1 MKPQDNSKIYI
12 PLIIAVSLVA
22 GMWIGR
28 IFTNSQSGGSMFS
41 DKLSQIMRLIE
52 DKYVDE
58 VNSDSIIEKSL
69 PDIIAQL
76 DPHSSYISAKDLKA
90 SDEEINGAFSGVG
103 VQFAIMNDTISI
115 IEVIS
120 GGPSEKVGVL
130 AGDRIV
136 SVNGE
141 NVAGISITNE
151 KVMSLLK
158 GEKGTKV
165 TLGIKRSSSA
175 TPLTFEVTR
184 GEIPVNSIDA
194 AYIISPQIGFIKVTK
209 FSRKTYEEFLSAL
222 NDLKQKGATKY
233 IIDLRGNGGGL
244 MGSAI
249 MMANEFLPAGSTIV
263 STRHRGIENGNHR
276 SDGTGSFQ
284 DTEVTV
290 LIDEFSASASEIF
303 AGAIQDN
310 DRGLII
316 GRRSFG
322 KGLVQEQISL
332 PDTSAIRL
340 TVSRYHTPSG
350 RCIQKDYKMGDKNYN
365 YEVYDRFTHGES
377 FNVDSIKFN
386 KDLMFTTIGGRK
398 VYGGGGIMPDV
409 FVPNDTAQ
417 ITKYYVAV
425 ANAGLFQKFAFEYS
439 DKNRAKLKSCK
450 TTAQV
455 LKTLP
460 NDDELLSLF
469 VEYGKRKKI
478 PAQWYYI
485 NESRDLILTIIKSLI
500 ARDAIG
506 MSAYYEVFNGYDVTV
521 KNAISHIQK
530 GDSKTPIKISITK

>member
-1 MKPQDNSKIYI
+1 MQTQNRSKIYI

-28 IFTNSQSGGSMFS
+28 IFTNTQSGNIFFS
-41 DKLSQIMRLIE
+41 DKLSQIMNLIE
-52 DKYVDE
+52 SKYVDE
-58 VNSDSIIEKSL
+58 VDTDSIIEKSL

-76 DPHSSYISAKDLKA
+76 DPHSSYIPSKDLKA
-90 SDEEINGAFSGVG
+90 TDEEINGAFSGVG
-103 VQFAIMNDTISI
+103 VTFSIMNDTITI

-120 GGPSEKVGVL
+120 GGPCEKVGVI

-136 SVNGE
+136 TVDGK
-141 NVAGISITNE
+141 NVAGISISNE

-165 TLGIKRSSSA
+165 TLGIKRNSA
-175 TPLTFEVTR
+175 STPLSFEVTR

-194 AYIISPQIGFIKVTK
+194 AYLIAPQIGYVKINK

-244 MGSAI
+244 MSSAI
-249 MMANEFLPAGSTIV
+249 LIANEFLPEGRTIV
-263 STRHRGIENGNHR
+263 STRHRGKEYENHK
-276 SDGTGSFQ
+276 SDGNGSFQ
-284 DTEVTV
+284 NAEVTI
-290 LIDEFSASASEIF
+290 LIDEFSASASEIL

-398 VYGGGGIMPDV
+398 VYGGGGIMPDI

-417 ITKYYVAV
+417 ITKYYIAV
-425 ANAGLFQKFAFEYS
+425 ANAGVFQKYAFEYC
-439 DKNRAKLKSCK
+439 DKNRTNLKSCK

-460 NDDELLSLF
+460 SDDVLLSSF
-469 VEYGKRKKI
+469 VEYGKTKKI

-485 NESRDLILTIIKSLI
+485 NESRELILTILKSLI
-500 ARDAIG
+500 ARDAIN
-506 MSAYYEVFNGYDVTV
+506 MSAYYEVYNNYDITV
-521 KNAISHIQK
+521 KKAISHIQK